1 MSDKLY
7 LVEISDEGNVVVAQ
21 GCALVQAPSPTAAKR
36 AAIEQIL
43 SARKVEALE
52 ALSLSATG
60 LPMIV
65 VEKGA
70 EPGENA
76 EQ

>member
-1 MSDKLY
+1 MANKLY
-7 LVEISDEGNVVVAQ
+7 LVEISGEGTVVISE
-21 GCALVQAPSPTAAKR
+21 GRALVQAPSPTAAKR

-52 ALSLSATG
+52 ALHLSAQG

-65 VEKGA
+65 VEEDA